1 MSDRGQK
8 STSFFITVFICI
20 IVGIVI
26 FYFSVGAVRTWL
38 ADRKALSYAKETG
51 IDTSYVI
58 TSTPATIEEAMREL
72 YSLAVWAE
80 GVSPEIDKAF
90 GHSKVREYNW
100 IIKDPGGYAPKE
112 EMEKAAMRRR
122 WKNMHKDLTR
132 SITDSAQKI
141 LEPFQ
146 EEALFSAYS
155 FSECFYHR
163 WFDLIIKTVDHLDQG
178 QAEEAYAGA
187 RFHSRKYGW
196 KMVPMDIGFTLYP
209 DLVVTGCEEHLDDS
223 LKNDSYEQLD
233 REVMCAYQFSERY
246 GVNVKNLKKAQ
257 NRRDCMLGARIR
269 SKSSSPTRKSSS
281 STRRRSSS
289 TGVTRRPMGG
299 SSFDPDDHDIEAY
312 YDDNRDE
319 YDDFEDAYEGFLD
332 DDSAWDDY

>member
-1 MSDRGQK
+1 MNDDRKTG
-8 STSFFITVFICI
+8 FLITVFVCI
-20 IVGIVI
+20 AAGIAI
-26 FYFSVGAVRTWL
+26 FVFSVGVVRTWL
-38 ADRKALSYAKETG
+38 ADRKALSFAKETG

-58 TSTPATIEEAMREL
+58 SSPPMTIEEAMREL
-72 YSLAVWAE
+72 YTLAVWAE
-80 GVSPEIDKAF
+80 RVSPEIDKAF

-112 EMEKAAMRRR
+112 ELEKSAMRRR

-132 SITDSAQKI
+132 SITESAQKI

-146 EEALFSAYS
+146 EEVLFSAYS

-163 WFDLIIKTVDHLDQG
+163 WFDLIIKTVDRLDQG

-187 RFHSRKYGW
+187 RFRSRKYEW

-209 DLVVTGCEEHLDDS
+209 DLVVTGCEEHLDESVRHDG
-223 LKNDSYEQLD
+223 YEQLD

-246 GVNVKNLKKAQ
+246 GVSADNLKRAQ
-257 NRRDCMLGARIR
+257 DKRNRMLDARIR
-269 SKSSSPTRKSSS
+269 SSSPKSGSSTSGTRRNSS
-281 STRRRSSS
+281 STRRRSSAS
-289 TGVTRRPMGG
+289 GS

-312 YDDNRDE
+312 YQDNIDE
-319 YDDFEDAYEGFLD
+319 YDDYDDAYDGFLD